1 MGKVKNYLWEIAEKK
16 ADVIAKKIKKR
27 KISFDTGVN
36 DLLKSKVWIS
46 LLGIEDRQDAY
57 EYLFERVYLDK

>member
-1 MGKVKNYLWEIAEKK
+1 MGKVKNYLWGIAEKK
-16 ADVIAKKIKKR
+16 ADAIAKKIKKR

-36 DLLKSKVWIS
+36 DLLKSKVWLS

-57 EYLFERVYLDK
+57 NYLFERVYLDK

>member
-16 ADVIAKKIKKR
+16 ADAIAKKIKKR

>member
-16 ADVIAKKIKKR
+16 ADAIAKKIKKR

-46 LLGIEDRQDAY
+46 LLDIEDRQDAY

>member
-16 ADVIAKKIKKR
+16 ADAIAKKIKKR

-36 DLLKSKVWIS
+36 DLLKSKVWLS

>member
-16 ADVIAKKIKKR
+16 ADAIAKKIKKR

-36 DLLKSKVWIS
+36 DLLKSKVWLS

-57 EYLFERVYLDK
+57 QYLFERVYLDK